1 MDSLSQ
7 GLMLYAILLVSLTFH
22 EFGHAWTALRCGD
35 DTAQRLGRVTLN
47 PLAHADLIGTV
58 IFPLVQIFAGVPLIG
73 WAKPVPFDPRKLRH
87 PKRDDI
93 LISAAGPIANVILAV
108 CGAILLR
115 VFGFEPLQGAL
126 VWLIRINILLAV
138 FNLIPIVP
146 LDGSWILYHVLP
158 PDLAARYQSFGARW
172 GFAVLLL
179 LVYTGATW
187 RWVRAASSVLFP
199 VLETISGVRLR
210 L

>member
-1 MDSLSQ
+1 MGSLSE
-7 GLMLYAILLVSLTFH
+7 GLLLYAILLLSLTFH

-35 DTAQRLGRVTLN
+35 DTAQRLGRVTMN

-73 WAKPVPFDPRKLRH
+73 WAKPVPFDPRKVRH
-87 PKRDDI
+87 PKRDDM
-93 LISAAGPIANVILAV
+93 LISSAGPIANVVLAV
-108 CGAILLR
+108 SGAILLR
-115 VFGFEPLQGAL
+115 LIPFEVLHEPL

-138 FNLIPIVP
+138 FNMIPIVP

-158 PDLAARYQSFGARW
+158 PDLAARYMAFGAKW
-172 GFAVLLL
+172 GFVVLLV
-179 LVYTGATW
+179 LVYTGVTW
-187 RWVRAASSVLFP
+187 QWVRAASSVVFP
-199 VLETISGVRLR
+199 VLESISGVRLR